1 MKKELLTLAL
11 MMGAQLGYSQEI
23 QKEYIN
29 PAGGYT
35 NVVAVTTGNIKTLY
49 IAGQVG
55 NGDTLEEQIR
65 TAYRGVLKQ
74 LEDAGATFS
83 DVVKMNTYIVNY
95 RQEDLILFRRIREEI
110 FGDQKMPA
118 NTLVGVTSLARDAL
132 KVEMEA
138 IAVVAVK

>member
-1 MKKELLTLAL
+1 MKVQLLTFGL
-11 MMGAQLGYSQEI
+11 MAGVQFGYSQEI

-35 NVVAVTTGNIKTLY
+35 NVVAVTTGNVKTLY

-55 NGDTLEEQIR
+55 SGDTLEEQIR
-65 TAYRGVLKQ
+65 TAYQGVLKQ
-74 LEDAGATFS
+74 LEDAGAKFS

-95 RQEDLILFRRIREEI
+95 RQEDLSLFRRIREEI
-110 FGDQKMPA
+110 FGDRKMPA